1 MATLVVLLAPGSSGA
16 ATAHAAVRMPDLVG
30 RNRAQ
35 VLAVMRRDALY
46 FETKGPGSSKSD
58 WVDVLS
64 QSPKPGVVIKW
75 HGEAVLHV
83 TTQSPRGPRPMP
95 NVAGLSRARVFQAMR
110 RAQLYFKTVGSGS
123 SSNKWRLA
131 LAQSPRAGTRV
142 AWHSEVTIRVAITR
156 PKAPVQKS
164 VKKAVVKTAPTK
176 TVGRVVNGVG
186 YKIGVAT
193 WYSYIPGRCATWYLP
208 KGTRITVHD
217 LATGKSITCI
227 ISDRE
232 DSGSNRVVDL
242 NETQF
247 AELAPL
253 AQGVINVKVTW

>member
-1 MATLVVLLAPGSSGA
+1 MVLVAPGLAGA
-16 ATAHAAVRMPDLVG
+16 VTAHAAVRMPDLVG
-30 RNRAQ
+30 HSRAQ
-35 VLAVMRRDALY
+35 VFAVMRRDGLY
-46 FETKGPGSSKSD
+46 FETKGPGSSTAR

-64 QSPKPGVVIKW
+64 QSPKPGVDIKW

-95 NVAGLSRARVFQAMR
+95 NVTGLSRARVYQAMR
-110 RAQLYFKTVGSGS
+110 RAQLYFKTVGPGS
-123 SSNKWRLA
+123 SSNRWALA

-156 PKAPVQKS
+156 PKAPVKKPVTKP
-164 VKKAVVKTAPTK
+164 VKKPTSTK
-176 TVGRVVNGVG
+176 IVGTVVNGND

-193 WYSYIPGRCATWYLP
+193 WYNYIPGHCATWYLP

-247 AELAPL
+247 SELAPL
-253 AQGVINVKVTW
+253 AQGVISVKVTW